1 MRSARKFGT
10 YMLIL
15 CALGLA
21 FGAALRS
28 GPSTATAAEDK
39 TDIWSEKPGPAG
51 QIVQLTDLRIEQILT
66 QLSKQ
71 APKRA
76 EELKKLRKDNPRLF
90 RTKIMQAA
98 QELALKTPSGPAGAK
113 KPEGSATGAKGPTGT
128 AGRSGTAKWR
138 EHIQKR
144 HDEMLL
150 WLEENYPQEAKKL
163 TALRE
168 KNPVMYTRRFNTMR
182 QVYDPIRTAE
192 ENNPE
197 LAEVL
202 KADLELLRHRDE
214 LLKSLEKGPEAK
226 RKKLRVQLAEV
237 VADRFDLIIHKKQLR
252 YDELSSR
259 IEQMQKRVREQ
270 KAELNTL
277 KQGKEKAIDA
287 RIAEL
292 TGQSEKI
299 TWK

>member
-21 FGAALRS
+21 VGAALRP
-28 GPSTATAAEDK
+28 GPVAATAAEDK
-39 TDIWSEKPGPAG
+39 TDIWTEKSGGAG

-66 QLSKQ
+66 QLGKQ
-71 APKRA
+71 DPKRA
-76 EELKKLRKDNPRLF
+76 EELKQLRKDNPKQF
-90 RTKIMQAA
+90 RTKMVQAA
-98 QELALKTPSGPAGAK
+98 HELALKAASAPAGAK
-113 KPEGSATGAKGPTGT
+113 KPEGSAPGAKGPAG
-128 AGRSGTAKWR
+128 AGRWR

-144 HDEMLL
+144 HEEMLL
-150 WLEENYPQEAKKL
+150 WLEENYPEEAKKL

-168 KNPVMYTRRFNTMR
+168 KNPEMYTRRFNAAR
-182 QVYDPIRTAE
+182 QVYDPIRTAQ

-214 LLKSLEKGPEAK
+214 LLKSLEKAPEAK
-226 RKKLRVQLAEV
+226 RKKLRMQLAEV

-259 IEQMQKRVREQ
+259 IEEMQKKVRAQ
-270 KAELNTL
+270 RAELNTL
-277 KQGKEKAIDA
+277 KQGKNKAIEA

>member
-1 MRSARKFGT
+1 MRSATKFGT

-21 FGAALRS
+21 IGAALRP
-28 GPSTATAAEDK
+28 GPATATAAEDK
-39 TDIWSEKPGPAG
+39 TDIWSEKPGGTG
-51 QIVQLTDLRIEQILT
+51 QIVQLTDLRIDQILT
-66 QLSKQ
+66 QLDKQ
-71 APKRA
+71 DPKRA
-76 EELKKLRKDNPRLF
+76 EELKQLRKDNPRLF
-90 RTKIMQAA
+90 RTKISQAA
-98 QELALKTPSGPAGAK
+98 HELALKSAGAGAK
-113 KPEGSATGAKGPTGT
+113 KPEGSASGAKSPTGA
-128 AGRSGTAKWR
+128 GRWR

-144 HDEMLL
+144 HEEMLL
-150 WLEENYPQEAKKL
+150 WLEENYPEEAKKL

-168 KNPVMYTRRFNTMR
+168 KNPEMYTRRFNAAR
-182 QVYDPIRTAE
+182 QVYDPIRTAQ

-214 LLKSLEKGPEAK
+214 LLKSLEKAPESK

-259 IEQMQKRVREQ
+259 IEEMQKKVRAQ
-270 KAELNTL
+270 RAELNTL
-277 KQGKEKAIDA
+277 KQGKDKAIDA